1 MSDIHDHQTEVTAGN
16 RFQFGDNR
24 ARFLTVLT
32 DERIKI
38 ATESLKTMLDVETL
52 TGKSFLDIGSGSGL
66 FSLAAR
72 RLGAKVFS
80 FDYDPQSVACTKE
93 LKRRFYENDPDWE
106 IQEGS
111 ALDSAYLEKLGKFDI
126 VYSWGV
132 LHHTGDMWS
141 ALKNVD
147 GSVADNGTLFLS
159 LYNDQGG
166 ASKRWLAI
174 KKIYCGLPHALQVP
188 FAVLVYFPLEIR
200 SFLANLARGVPLNYF
215 RYIIHYRQSRG
226 MSWRHDKIDWIGGYP
241 FEVSKPEQIFYFYKV
256 RGYELQRLKTCGGG
270 LGCNEY
276 VFRRARKRV

>member
-1 MSDIHDHQTEVTAGN
+1 MLDRHDHQTEVTAGN
-16 RFQFGDNR
+16 RFQFGENW

-38 ATESLKTMLDVETL
+38 ATESLKTMLEVETL

-66 FSLAAR
+66 FSLAAK

-80 FDYDPQSVACTKE
+80 FDYDPQSVACTRD

-141 ALKNVD
+141 AMKNVD
-147 GSVADNGTLFLS
+147 GNVADDGTLFLS
-159 LYNDQGG
+159 LYNDQGDY
-166 ASKRWLAI
+166 SKIWLAI
-174 KKIYCGLPHALQVP
+174 KKIYCGLPRALPVP
-188 FAVLVYFPLEIR
+188 FAVLVYFPLEILT
-200 SFLANLARGVPLNYF
+200 FLRQLARGAP
-215 RYIIHYRQSRG
+215 
-226 MSWRHDKIDWIGGYP
+226 P
-241 FEVSKPEQIFYFYKV
+241 F
-256 RGYELQRLKTCGGG
+256 LK
-270 LGCNEY
+270 
-276 VFRRARKRV
+276 ARPILV